1 MIISFHFV
9 HQVLDHFPNILAK
22 LPPTFVASMLSEEGS
37 EAANKDIKDAE
48 KNNAMKSSDLT
59 ILEQTFH
66 RRMDISDVVIQSYS
80 QVLLVLEFHVVEIV
94 SICMYKHSS
103 FNAVFWA

>member
-48 KNNAMKSSDLT
+48 KNHAMKSSDLT

-94 SICMYKHSS
+94 SIYMYLFIH
-103 FNAVFWA
+103 VWLI

>member
-1 MIISFHFV
+1 
-9 HQVLDHFPNILAK
+9 
-22 LPPTFVASMLSEEGS
+22 MLSEEGS

-48 KNNAMKSSDLT
+48 KNHAMKTSDLT

-80 QVLLVLEFHVVEIV
+80 QVLILVLEIV
-94 SICMYKHSS
+94 SICMYLFIYVWLIS
-103 FNAVFWA
+103 FWKLCFFIFW

>member
-48 KNNAMKSSDLT
+48 KNHAMKSSDLT

-80 QVLLVLEFHVVEIV
+80 QVLTVLEFQARISKEN
-94 SICMYKHSS
+94 CY
-103 FNAVFWA
+103 

>member
-1 MIISFHFV
+1 
-9 HQVLDHFPNILAK
+9 
-22 LPPTFVASMLSEEGS
+22 MLSEEGS

-48 KNNAMKSSDLT
+48 KNHAMKSSDLT

-80 QVLLVLEFHVVEIV
+80 QVLTVLEFQARISKEN
-94 SICMYKHSS
+94 CC
-103 FNAVFWA
+103 